1 LSRLA
6 LSRLIGGDPVGLARC
21 RDRLLGRLLDQGL
34 SADLDVPR
42 FVRFAGQVSGE
53 RRQEVRTWLMRARE
67 PMRRWVAQPAGAVP
81 QDLRLPQF
89 GFGNAGGANV
99 AYADLILA
107 WGIARLGERTASQE
121 WIAAA
126 RAALPP
132 DDPIHSLLVDAYA
145 LRAHQALEGL
155 PHRGPLPSEWR
166 RRRADLLASATS
178 DAAFKVDRLRQYSRI
193 LEPEEHIRAFDE
205 GLEQASPHLRDIAD
219 REVLETRLT
228 EMLAA
233 PFAALPT
240 KLAVALDL
248 APRAGETFALS
259 ALERLLSVVERW
271 GFRGDPAQVEAEVV
285 ALERGWSVAVH
296 FDRPETVRRLL
307 TPLTRLLQAQRE
319 TGSERWA
326 AEDAL
331 LELVGQSLRGLRR
344 LGLRADADRLMVYLR
359 TWVQPAAADVS
370 RLRLL
375 RRRLH
380 LTAGWFYVGADLDAT
395 TTLDDTR
402 LVLFSGRLTPKDQVP
417 IACAYAQALGHA
429 PIRMALGRVEEIFQR
444 LQNVH
449 DQFSTNTHFS
459 LARLRVVEAAVL
471 AIVNDDFALGPAV
484 RRWLDD
490 DEFRVRRRIHRDLLE
505 ATMGPN

>member
-1 LSRLA
+1 
-6 LSRLIGGDPVGLARC
+6 
-21 RDRLLGRLLDQGL
+21 
-34 SADLDVPR
+34 
-42 FVRFAGQVSGE
+42 
-53 RRQEVRTWLMRARE
+53 
-67 PMRRWVAQPAGAVP
+67 
-81 QDLRLPQF
+81 LRLPQF